1 MWRPQHPTWPWIRK
15 DLIKH
20 HSSIILKSSCELLS
34 SLFWGNLRRDESLML
49 VAYLVIIPVLY
60 FSESITTAFSGRNFS
75 VLFSIFGLDIEK
87 AHNLYIW
94 VSFSTLTDV
103 QIWEILSH
111 RVYKKKNPNKKTP
124 TNQPPP
130 PNISTKNMLHL
141 TNSVFLLPCFYNVLY
156 SLQISAQLL
165 KLKKML
171 SILIRK

>member
-1 MWRPQHPTWPWIRK
+1 M
-15 DLIKH
+15 
-20 HSSIILKSSCELLS
+20 
-34 SLFWGNLRRDESLML
+34 
-49 VAYLVIIPVLY
+49 Y

-130 PNISTKNMLHL
+130 QYFN
-141 TNSVFLLPCFYNVLY
+141 
-156 SLQISAQLL
+156 
-165 KLKKML
+165 
-171 SILIRK
+171 